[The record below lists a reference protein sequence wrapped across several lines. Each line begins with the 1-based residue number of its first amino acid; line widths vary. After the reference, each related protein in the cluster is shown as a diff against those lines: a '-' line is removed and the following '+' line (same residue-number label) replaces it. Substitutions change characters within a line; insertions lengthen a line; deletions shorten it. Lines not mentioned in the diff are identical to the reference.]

1 MSSSRVPPEDWTL
14 HWAPLL
20 AGKAQKAYA
29 ALDAETA
36 ENYEAVKKRIL
47 HRYAITPE
55 TYRIRFRK
63 ARRDREENL
72 REFRLR
78 LSDLA
83 GK

>member
-14 HWAPLL
+14 HLAPQL

-36 ENYEAVKKRIL
+36 KNYDAVKESIL

-55 TYRIRFRK
+55 TYRICFRK
-63 ARRDREENL
+63 ARRDREESL
-72 REFRLR
+72 REF
-78 LSDLA
+78 
-83 GK
+83 